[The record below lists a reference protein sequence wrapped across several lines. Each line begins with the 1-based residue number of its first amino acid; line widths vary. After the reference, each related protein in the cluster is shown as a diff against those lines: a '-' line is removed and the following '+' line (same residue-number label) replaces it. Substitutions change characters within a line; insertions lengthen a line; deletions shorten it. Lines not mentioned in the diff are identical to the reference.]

1 MQKKMLRSYKAIK
14 SVHIIR
20 GVVSDVKFY
29 NKEKELSFDELLTT
43 KDSVLLDGQYV
54 VTSGYGKYT
63 KIHLWQL
70 PENLKRDIKRFMVEK
85 YSCECNQILGS

>member
-1 MQKKMLRSYKAIK
+1 MQK
-14 SVHIIR
+14 
-20 GVVSDVKFY
+20 
-29 NKEKELSFDELLTT
+29 
-43 KDSVLLDGQYV
+43 
-54 VTSGYGKYT
+54 